1 MENKYPYTD
10 FHELNLDWFLNKF
23 KELLDSWAE
32 LSSDNAQFKTTIEG
46 RVDTLEN
53 TVQTFTTFV
62 TNYFEDLNVQ
72 TEINNKLNAM
82 VEDGTLAALIEP
94 LLTEFEA
101 SIDGRIDVLE
111 QRMDTF
117 ASLTEG
123 STTGDAELQDIRV
136 GANGITYPTAGD
148 AVRGQ
153 YSANKALIDINTGN
167 ISTNTTDISA
177 LSGRMTTAEGAIT
190 DLQAA
195 DTSLG
200 NRITANEGDIV
211 DLKAA
216 DVSLDGRLD
225 TLEGKMSTAED
236 DIDTLEGK
244 MSTAESDIDNLESAV
259 STLGSS
265 VSDLSATATY
275 QGSQITALGNRM
287 GTAETQ
293 ISQISGRVTVAEGAI
308 EALDDR
314 LDTAESDIDDNT
326 DEITALK
333 TRMSTA
339 EGTISS
345 QGTRLSTAEGEID
358 DLQAADV
365 SLDSRLDT
373 AETDI
378 SGLKTRMTSAET
390 NITGLGNTKAD
401 KEGEAPLLVAGGARG
416 LLYGKINDGVPYI
429 RRTTAGGKAV
439 GRYEKLKK
447 IVYGSVVVNQLV
459 EHGNFDAST
468 GWSTNR
474 GTFSVSGNK
483 GTFTAGSD
491 VAASSSL
498 YRSLGAAR
506 KTGHKYL
513 VSVTVKP
520 SVSTVMNLRLFG
532 VNATNISIS
541 ANERETYSAIV
552 SYAGAS
558 TENTVYLYVNN
569 GGGHL
574 SEGDT
579 VEIENFMCI
588 DLTDWYG
595 SAETADHFYA
605 METASAG
612 SGIALFKSQCPQI
625 DGYIPSN
632 TGTLLSSDPTWHKTT
647 DAAGTIRTYN
657 LDDTASGKGMFKF
670 KTVDNSLTDE
680 LYADGDEYSSDGTFD
695 ERMIFVDLSFLTWT
709 QGTLDRWQSSI
720 PDAKR
725 PSANSKAINA
735 ISNFLVTYSDDLYSN
750 TSKIG
755 IAMATNGILY
765 CRNGLE
771 TSPTGY
777 IICERT
783 SPVTSSKDAFTET
796 QICETGGYEEFNDAA
811 YTAGTRDVQIPVGT
825 VTEYDRDL
833 APALAAFLDILPVS
847 DGQYVLDITSG
858 VMSFATYN
866 RSLSLDRSELS
877 DNRLDD
883 ITENPGEIREEWN
896 PEEIPEDEFPDVDTE
911 ESQ

>member
-23 KELLDSWAE
+23 KELLDSWTE
-32 LSSDNAQFKTTIEG
+32 LSSDNAEFKTTIEG

-62 TNYFEDLNVQ
+62 TNYFEDLDVQ

-111 QRMDTF
+111 ERMDTF
-117 ASLTEG
+117 ASLPDG
-123 STTGDAELQDIRV
+123 STAGDAELLDIRV
-136 GANGITYPTAGD
+136 GANGITYPSAGD

-153 YSANKALIDINTGN
+153 YSANKALIDLNTGN
-167 ISTNTTDISA
+167 ISTNSSDIAA
-177 LSGRMTTAEGAIT
+177 LKGRMTNAEGAIT
-190 DLQAA
+190 NLQAA

-265 VSDLSATATY
+265 VSDLSATTTY
-275 QGSQITALGNRM
+275 QGSQITALGTRM

-293 ISQISGRVTVAEGAI
+293 ISQLSGRVTVAESDI

-345 QGTRLSTAEGEID
+345 QGTRLTTAEGEID

-390 NITGLGNTKAD
+390 GITGLGNTKAD

-416 LLYGKINDGVPYI
+416 LLYGKIDDGVPYI
-429 RRTTAGGKAV
+429 RRTTAGGKSV

-447 IVYGSVVVNQLV
+447 IIYGSVVVNQLV
-459 EHGNFDAST
+459 PISST
-468 GWSTNR
+468 SKTKTENGI
-474 GTFSVSGNK
+474 
-483 GTFTAGSD
+483 TFTDNRDGS
-491 VAASSSL
+491 
-498 YRSLGAAR
+498 Y
-506 KTGHKYL
+506 
-513 VSVTVKP
+513 
-520 SVSTVMNLRLFG
+520 SVSTDENGATEDTYLSIMSRTYTEGHKMYIFG
-532 VNATNISIS
+532 CPQSGSESTYYVYDGWRSSATKETGIGIIYS
-541 ANERETYSAIV
+541 ANSNIDVRIMVKSGTVI
-552 SYAGAS
+552 S
-558 TENTVYLYVNN
+558 TPVVFKPQLV
-569 GGGHL
+569 
-574 SEGDT
+574 
-579 VEIENFMCI
+579 
-588 DLTDWYG
+588 DLTQWFG
-595 SAETADHFYA
+595 FTETADHIYA

-612 SGIALFKSQCPQI
+612 SGIALFKSQCPQTN
-625 DGYIPSN
+625 GYIPYN
-632 TGTLLSSDPTWHKTT
+632 AGTLQSSDPTWHKTT

-657 LDDTASGKGMFKF
+657 LDDTASGNGIFRFKS
-670 KTVDNSLTDE
+670 VNNVLTDE
-680 LYADGDEYSSDGTFD
+680 LYADGDTYAPNGTLTANYG
-695 ERMIFVDLSFLTWT
+695 IVNLGSLTWVYQSAST
-709 QGTLDRWQSSI
+709 RFYSEGLQGLIAGPASTSDII
-720 PDAKR
+720 PA
-725 PSANSKAINA
+725 
-735 ISNFLVTYSDDLYSN
+735 
-750 TSKIG
+750 
-755 IAMATNGILY
+755 
-765 CRNGLE
+765 
-771 TSPTGY
+771 
-777 IICERT
+777 ICEKYTNVNFTAFATGTTGMIAFGSTGNVFIKDTAYTDGASLQTALNGVYLVYPLAAPTT
-783 SPVTSSKDAFTET
+783 SAKEPYTET

-811 YTAGTRDVQIPVGT
+811 YTAGNRDVQVPVGT

-833 APALAAFLDILPVS
+833 APALAAFLDILPS
-847 DGQYVLDITSG
+847 ADGQYLLDITSG
-858 VMSFATYN
+858 VMSFAAYTPSEAA
-866 RSLSLDRSELS
+866 SLSMSRPVLSENVL
-877 DNRLDD
+877 ND
-883 ITENPGEIREEWN
+883 ITED

-911 ESQ
+911 ESR

>member
-32 LSSDNAQFKTTIEG
+32 LSSDNAEFKSTIEG

-53 TVQTFTTFV
+53 TVETFTTFV

-111 QRMDTF
+111 ERMDTF
-117 ASLTEG
+117 ASLPDG
-123 STTGDAELQDIRV
+123 STAGDAELLDIRV
-136 GANGITYPTAGD
+136 GGNGITYPSAGD

-167 ISTNTTDISA
+167 ISTNTTDISG
-177 LSGRMTTAEGAIT
+177 LSGRVTTAEGEID

-195 DTSLG
+195 DVSLG
-200 NRITANEGDIV
+200 NRLTIAEGEID
-211 DLKAA
+211 DLQAA
-216 DVSLDGRLD
+216 DVSLDSRLD

-236 DIDTLEGK
+236 DIDTLEGR

-265 VSDLSATATY
+265 VSDLSATTTY
-275 QGSQITALGNRM
+275 QGSQITALGSRM

-293 ISQISGRVTVAEGAI
+293 ISQISGRVTVAENAI

-358 DLQAADV
+358 DLQVADV

-416 LLYGKINDGVPYI
+416 LLYGKITDGVPYI
-429 RRTTAGGKAV
+429 SRSTAGGKAV

-447 IVYGSVVVNQLV
+447 IIYGSVVVNQLIPETNKSV
-459 EHGNFDAST
+459 HGVTITFGTGKWTFGGSYSEST
-468 GWSTNR
+468 TFNMTGTINR
-474 GTFSVSGNK
+474 PGHTLLIIEKGSVTGATWEARNVTGNQNITSK
-483 GTFTAGSD
+483 AGE
-491 VAASSSL
+491 
-498 YRSLGAAR
+498 LGAGIFAIPNDCTDFR
-506 KTGHKYL
+506 FNCVIDSTYTGSGEA
-513 VSVTVKP
+513 VIQVV
-520 SVSTVMNLRLFG
+520 
-532 VNATNISIS
+532 
-541 ANERETYSAIV
+541 
-552 SYAGAS
+552 
-558 TENTVYLYVNN
+558 
-569 GGGHL
+569 
-574 SEGDT
+574 
-579 VEIENFMCI
+579 
-588 DLTDWYG
+588 DLTEWFG
-595 SAETADHFYA
+595 WTETANHFYA
-605 METASAG
+605 METANAG
-612 SGIALFKSQCPQI
+612 DGVALFKSQCPQI
-625 DGYIPSN
+625 DGYIPYNSG
-632 TGTLLSSDPTWHKTT
+632 GTLLSSDPTWHKTT

-657 LDDTASGKGMFKF
+657 LDDSISGHGMFKF

-680 LYADGDEYSSDGTFD
+680 LYVDGDELTPDGTFTAKYKTYTLNGD
-695 ERMIFVDLSFLTWT
+695 TSQNDISVDTSFSQYNYTRIT
-709 QGTLDRWQSSI
+709 YI
-720 PDAKR
+720 PYNNEGVANNPFISDKFIYSTA
-725 PSANSKAINA
+725 SNANSSAGEIKSSSSAPRMFLLVPSTVTTKAEA
-735 ISNFLVTYSDDLYSN
+735 ITWFASNPTTIYAPIATPT
-750 TSKIG
+750 TSQ
-755 IAMATNGILY
+755 
-765 CRNGLE
+765 
-771 TSPTGY
+771 
-777 IICERT
+777 
-783 SPVTSSKDAFTET
+783 KDSYTET
-796 QICETGGYEEFNDAA
+796 QICETDGYEEFNDAA
-811 YTAGTRDVQIPVGT
+811 YTAGTRDVQVPVGT

-858 VMSFATYN
+858 VMSFASYS

-883 ITENPGEIREEWN
+883 ITENDAREEWN
-896 PEEIPEDEFPDVDTE
+896 PEDIPEDEFPDVDTE
-911 ESQ
+911 ESR